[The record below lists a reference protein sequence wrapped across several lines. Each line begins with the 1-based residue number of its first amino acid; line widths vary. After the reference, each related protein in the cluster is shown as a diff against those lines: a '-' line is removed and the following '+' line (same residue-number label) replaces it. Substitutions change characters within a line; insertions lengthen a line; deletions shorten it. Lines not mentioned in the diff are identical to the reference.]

1 LWTPALNTRLSS
13 RPLKDRRKK
22 HHHHHH
28 HDNNN
33 NKKKKKKPLFLTYLF
48 GGPAATGLLQSIF
61 QHLHISALDSCLQAI
76 PCFLLSLLDA
86 QHLPGRVHEKLPKYW

>member
-1 LWTPALNTRLSS
+1 LNTRLSS
-13 RPLKDRRKK
+13 RPLKDRTKK
-22 HHHHHH
+22 HHHHH
-28 HDNNN
+28 HDNN
-33 NKKKKKKPLFLTYLF
+33 KKKKPLFLTYLL

-61 QHLHISALDSCLQAI
+61 QHLHVSALDSCLQAI